1 MKKVALFIAFIG
13 LSALSFGQ
21 TAEEIINKYFETL
34 GGKEKMNAIQTMEMK
49 AKVDFGGMSIPLQIV
64 SMRDGRQFTKGE
76 GGCRNDRE
84 YQAFSRRFCFTV
96 HQL

>member
-1 MKKVALFIAFIG
+1 MKKVALFIVFIG

-64 SMRDGRQFTKGE
+64 SMRDGRQFTKFSFQGKE
-76 GGCRNDRE
+76 MTQG
-84 YQAFSRRFCFTV
+84 AFD
-96 HQL
+96 